1 VNKDAASLGITI
13 EAFMELKAALDK
25 SNRLIADLQTQ
36 IEFEKNKYQ
45 NLLRELY
52 GKKSEKVSS
61 INPNQGELFDEAE
74 HDAEVFPKTDI
85 DIKQSNAAKRQRKI
99 GDKKLGRR
107 SIPTDLPRVE
117 KPHDLTDEE
126 KQCPCCGKN
135 RPKIGEERSEEITF
149 IPAHALV
156 TVHVRMKYGPCKCK
170 AFAESEN
177 KTIITAKA
185 PNKIV
190 PGSAFGNNAI
200 AFFIVAKYA
209 DGLPFYRQESMMSRY
224 DFEVNRGTM
233 AHIAINTASRLHR
246 IISFMQRDI
255 RNSPIIGMDETVVQ
269 VLKEAGRDA
278 TTQSRMWIARAY
290 HNDKPIVLFSYNKSR
305 SSNVAASILGD
316 FKGYLQTDGYSGY
329 SAIGKQAGMTHIGCW
344 AHIRR
349 KFYSIYEN
357 NNKDS
362 LALEIITL
370 IKKIYGI
377 ERRLRKKLEE
387 GLITKAD
394 FVTMRCDETKE
405 VFESIQ
411 KWLMS
416 TFERI
421 PPKSPMGSAVTY
433 ALGQYDRAIRYVD
446 HYLLTPDNNL
456 VENAIR
462 PFVIGRNNWKFYD
475 SVSGAWAGATL
486 YSIIETAKIN
496 GHEPYRYL
504 CHLFE
509 NLPLAI
515 ADQQVEALLPYNL
528 DPKNY

>member
-1 VNKDAASLGITI
+1 VSKDAEKEGITI
-13 EAFMELKAALDK
+13 EAFMEMKALLEK
-25 SNRLIADLQTQ
+25 SVRQIADLQMQ
-36 IEFEKNKYQ
+36 IDFEKNKYQ
-45 NLLRELY
+45 NLLREMF
-52 GKKSEKVSS
+52 GTKSEKMPRED
-61 INPNQGELFDEAE
+61 PNQGDLFDEAE

-85 DIKQSNAAKRQRKI
+85 AIKQSDAAKKPRTI
-99 GDKKLGRR
+99 GENKLGRK
-107 SIPTDLPRVE
+107 SIPQDLPRVE
-117 KPHDLTDEE
+117 KIHDLSDEE

-135 RPKIGEERSEEITF
+135 RPKIGEERSEDISF
-149 IPAHALV
+149 IPAHVLV
-156 TVHVRMKYGPCKCK
+156 NVHVRMKYGPCKCK
-170 AFAESEN
+170 AFQESEN
-177 KTIITAKA
+177 KTIIIAKA
-185 PNKIV
+185 PNKII
-190 PGSAFGNNAI
+190 PGSNFANDAI
-200 AFFIVAKYA
+200 IFFIVAKYV
-209 DGLPFYRQESMMSRY
+209 DGLPFYRQESIIKRY
-224 DFEVNRGTM
+224 GYEVNRGTM
-233 AHIAINTASRLHR
+233 AHDTINTASRLHR
-246 IISFMQRDI
+246 VISLMQRDI

-290 HNDKPIVLFSYNKSR
+290 HDDKPIVLFSYNKSR
-305 SSNVAASILGD
+305 SSSVAESILGN

-329 SAIGKQAGMTHIGCW
+329 SAIGKQSGMTHVGCW

-349 KFYSIYEN
+349 KFYAIYEN

-362 LALEIITL
+362 LALEIINL
-370 IKKIYGI
+370 IKKIYGV

-387 GLITKAD
+387 GLITKAE
-394 FVTMRCDETKE
+394 FTSMRCDDTKE
-405 VFESIQ
+405 VFEAIQ

-421 PPKSPMGSAVTY
+421 PPKSPMGMAITY

-475 SVSGAWAGATL
+475 TVSGAWAGATL

-509 NLPLAI
+509 NLPYAI
-515 ADQQVEALLPYNL
+515 TDAQLEQFLPYNL
-528 DPKNY
+528 DPKKY